1 MVKNLENFYYY
12 LSEGDKGV
20 VYEISYVQ
28 DKDKC
33 GKHLVTYM
41 TEPKELTEGAYYYD
55 LHGDK
60 QKVEEAGTYQVKKED
75 GSLDL
80 EACKSVFPYVEV
92 KYYKALRDPRTGAYV
107 KDGQGNYV
115 KDTETLYIDMYW
127 YQDRIQD
134 GDTVDDNGKFVMKP
148 DHHVFDDSQ
157 TYIDDVESATW
168 NTVTSLILS
177 GADDDRLYST
187 APLYIG
193 KDAGWIKHFGTK
205 VIVTDVTNSENKEFD
220 FSKTAINDKIAEIV
234 QEKILNE
241 YADIMSKYDI
251 PIDWPEPCE
260 ECGDCPVCPEC
271 TDLESVSNVLKV
283 CANNLLLPLGKE
295 VDEEKLYLLNSTNVK
310 NIDNSPVVPT
320 TEILNH
326 YQYYYDADT
335 DRICFIS
342 KKLFRDEYSFLGNTE
357 ISYNTGDM
365 NEYYSQIFPNI
376 HITLYDGSNVKEVYF
391 YFQDL
396 IIPSDSVSPNGETQ
410 EGKLYS
416 FYTDSDDGNKDTYL
430 KKVASS
436 YKTEI
441 NRRKERGEDSET
453 IKNALPW
460 WVFVNSQDEYTY
472 EGFTGQTR
480 YITPEWERLA
490 EELSELLN

>member
-1 MVKNLENFYYY
+1 MTKTLTNFYYF

-20 VYEISYVQ
+20 VYEISYAQ

-33 GKHLVTYM
+33 GKHLVTYI
-41 TEPKELTEGAYYYD
+41 TESKDLVKGEYYYD

-60 QKVEEAGTYQVKKED
+60 QKAEEDDTYEVKKED
-75 GSLDL
+75 GSLNLD
-80 EACKSVFPYVEV
+80 ACKNIFPYIET
-92 KYYKALRDPRTGAYV
+92 KYYKAKKDENGKYI

-115 KDTETLYIDMYW
+115 KDTETLYSDTYW
-127 YQDRIQD
+127 YQDKIED
-134 GDTVDDNGKFVMKP
+134 GDTVDENGKFVMKK
-148 DHHVFDDSQ
+148 DHAVFVDSE
-157 TYIDDVESATW
+157 TYIDDVVTANWESIV
-168 NTVTSLILS
+168 NIILS
-177 GADDDRLYST
+177 GADDKKMKDILPAYTFKGEWIDR
-187 APLYIG
+187 
-193 KDAGWIKHFGTK
+193 FGTHIFIK
-205 VIVTDVTNSENKEFD
+205 DVTSSEETADLD
-220 FSKTAINDKIAEIV
+220 FSQEKITNAISEVV
-234 QEKILNE
+234 QEKVKNE
-241 YADIMSKYDI
+241 YAELMGKYGI
-251 PIDWPEPCE
+251 TVDWPEPCE

-271 TDLESVSNVLKV
+271 TDLESVSNALKV
-283 CANNLLLPLGKE
+283 CANSLLLPLGKE

-320 TEILNH
+320 TNILNH

-335 DRICFIS
+335 HRICFIS
-342 KKLFRDEYSFLGNTE
+342 KQLFRDEYSFLGNTE
-357 ISYNTGDM
+357 ITYNTGDM

-376 HITLYDGSNVKEVYF
+376 HITLYDGHNAKEVYF

-410 EGKLYS
+410 EGKLYV

-436 YKTEI
+436 YRTEI

-472 EGFTGQTR
+472 EGFTGQTT